1 LLDLGPPR
9 AKINPA
15 FRAFE
20 TVAWVELHRLITAE
34 NGTFW
39 AFVGVLA
46 APNPKFFSFRMLPRG
61 NFSGGIPVGRKPKG

>member
-1 LLDLGPPR
+1 M
-9 AKINPA
+9 
-15 FRAFE
+15 
-20 TVAWVELHRLITAE
+20 ITAE

-46 APNPKFFSFRMLPRG
+46 ALDPKFFSFRMLPRG